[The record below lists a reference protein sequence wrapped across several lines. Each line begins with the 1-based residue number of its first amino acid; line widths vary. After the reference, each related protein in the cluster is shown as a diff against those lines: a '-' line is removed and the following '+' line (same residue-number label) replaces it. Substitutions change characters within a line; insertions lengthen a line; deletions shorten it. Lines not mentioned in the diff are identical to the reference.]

1 MKQRAINPWSWQGQF
16 GFSQAIEVTDS
27 SRTLYCAGQTSVDS
41 SGAPVHA
48 GNMTGQLAQAME
60 NLQAVLDQAG
70 FELGDIVRLNVYT
83 TDVDETFK
91 GYGEVVGRLSAAGCQ
106 PAMAVLGVQRL
117 ALPELMVEI
126 EATAVA

>member
-1 MKQRAINPWSWQGQF
+1 
-16 GFSQAIEVTDS
+16 
-27 SRTLYCAGQTSVDS
+27 
-41 SGAPVHA
+41 
-48 GNMTGQLAQAME
+48 ME